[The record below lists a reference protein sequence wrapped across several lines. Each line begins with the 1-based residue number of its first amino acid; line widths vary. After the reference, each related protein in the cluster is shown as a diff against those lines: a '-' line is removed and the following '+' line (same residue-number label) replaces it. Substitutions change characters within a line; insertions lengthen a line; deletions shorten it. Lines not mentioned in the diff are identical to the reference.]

1 FRPSA
6 QFKVRGPDWG
16 TTWREGD
23 SLPLSSFYI
32 ASVAAGDHAETVNG
46 AWAGAKKLRLGP
58 GTSVLDAPITIVR
71 PNKVVMGLGDPI
83 LRADNTAT
91 VVVTNSATGKM
102 LS

>member
-1 FRPSA
+1 
-6 QFKVRGPDWG
+6 KVRGPDWG

-32 ASVAAGDHAETVNG
+32 ASVAAGDNAETMKGGLARGKNLLMG
-46 AWAGAKKLRLGP
+46 R
-58 GTSVLDAPITIVR
+58 GTYVLDAPITIVR

-91 VVVTNSATGKM
+91 VVVTNSATGTM
-102 LS
+102 LSKFN